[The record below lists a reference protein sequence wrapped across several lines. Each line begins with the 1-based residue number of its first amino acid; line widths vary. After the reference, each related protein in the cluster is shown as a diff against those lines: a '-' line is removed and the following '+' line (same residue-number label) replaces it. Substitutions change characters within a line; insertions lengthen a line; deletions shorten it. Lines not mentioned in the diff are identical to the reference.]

1 MPKCIP
7 LERWIVVKGVK
18 ELETEGRE
26 ERKGH
31 FVMEM
36 GLTEHLPAGTAN
48 CEWNASRDVTLTR
61 DWMQEWEREKERE
74 KRIPFR
80 CDLSCLVSVWHLGLV
95 SPLLLG
101 MLVPPTSPIF
111 LVHFPISHSPDFSAL
126 TPTLTSV
133 SAPHSNTCSLLC
145 LFKTSPSLSF
155 SLTSRFH
162 YQFLCFTSFDLI
174 FNNIFTNIFE

>member
-1 MPKCIP
+1 
-7 LERWIVVKGVK
+7 
-18 ELETEGRE
+18 
-26 ERKGH
+26 
-31 FVMEM
+31 
-36 GLTEHLPAGTAN
+36 
-48 CEWNASRDVTLTR
+48 
-61 DWMQEWEREKERE
+61 MQEWEREKERE

-162 YQFLCFTSFDLI
+162 YQCLCFTSFDLI
-174 FNNIFTNIFE
+174 FNNIFTNIYEKILLSSNGHSTTLQLLQLRIDHIYFGGGCLTWTCD